1 MWKNENFLLND
12 FLILGE
18 KSKQSE
24 ENNSTTQKAKIQEH
38 LDNLDKMI
46 GNPDSFVE
54 PEAPTK
60 EVTNEPTS
68 DSKMRLSSVGS
79 ENGLGKSKKK
89 LPDKS
94 QLLWLDPDEEKTR
107 NRLSKEFVDTPGL
120 DTPDLF

>member
-1 MWKNENFLLND
+1 MEKQEFYSQ

-79 ENGLGKSKKK
+79 RSSCQS
-89 LPDKS
+89 S
-94 QLLWLDPDEEKTR
+94 QCPS
-107 NRLSKEFVDTPGL
+107 RLEVGGRKG
-120 DTPDLF
+120 